1 MTTSIEFPPEYRVD
15 LPTAV
20 EFVVVVD
27 GARLACQVSYE
38 ALKFGFRS
46 QQTAG
51 AEEIFLANREA
62 IQDLVRAKI
71 RKGLPEDRQIFIGL
85 RDLQ

>member
-1 MTTSIEFPPEYRVD
+1 MTTTIEFPPEYRVD

-20 EFVVVVD
+20 AFSAVVD
-27 GARLACQVSYE
+27 GTRLACQISYE

-46 QQTAG
+46 QQATS
-51 AEEIFLANREA
+51 AEALFLANREA
-62 IQDLVRAKI
+62 IQDLLRAKI
-71 RKGLPEDRQIFIGL
+71 RKGLPQDGQIFIDL